1 MRSRFHVVRM
11 GLIGGA
17 VPILLL
23 VLSAAALAQNA
34 APAPAA
40 APAPKTI
47 GAYNKEIYHGMKAI
61 VLRAAEV
68 MPEEG
73 YSFKPADT
81 VRTFGQILGHI
92 ADAQYYFCSIA
103 LGEPNPAPHVEK
115 TKTTKAELIAAL
127 KDAFAYGDK
136 AFDGMTDAS
145 AAEMVKLMGS
155 DAPRLGVLTTNSLHT
170 VEHYGNLVTYLR
182 MKGLVPPTSDPA
194 FMQEMM
200 KK

>member
-1 MRSRFHVVRM
+1 MRSRFKVIRKS
-11 GLIGGA
+11 LIGLA
-17 VPILLL
+17 VPVCLIAL
-23 VLSAAALAQNA
+23 ATTALAQNA
-34 APAPAA
+34 APAAA
-40 APAPKTI
+40 APTPKSI
-47 GAYNKEIYHGMKAI
+47 GAYNKEIFQGMKAI

-73 YSFKPADT
+73 YSFKPVDT

-92 ADAQYYFCSIA
+92 ADSQYLFSSKV
-103 LGEPNPAPHVEK
+103 LGEKSPAPQVEK
-115 TKTTKAELIAAL
+115 TKATKAELIAAL
-127 KDAFAYGDK
+127 KEAFAYTDK

-145 AAEMVKLMGS
+145 AAEMVKLMGG
-155 DAPRLGVLTTNSLHT
+155 DAPKLGVLTTNSLHT
-170 VEHYGNLVTYLR
+170 VEHYGNLITYLR

>member
-1 MRSRFHVVRM
+1 MRSRFKVIRKS
-11 GLIGGA
+11 LIGLV
-17 VPILLL
+17 VPVCLLAL
-23 VLSAAALAQNA
+23 ATAALAQNA
-34 APAPAA
+34 APAAA
-40 APAPKTI
+40 APTPKSI
-47 GAYNKEIYHGMKAI
+47 GAYNKEIFQGMKAI

-73 YSFKPADT
+73 YSFKPVDT

-92 ADAQYYFCSIA
+92 ADSQYLFSSKV
-103 LGEPNPAPHVEK
+103 LGEKSPAPQVEK
-115 TKTTKAELIAAL
+115 TKATKAELIAAL
-127 KDAFAYGDK
+127 KEAFAYTDK

-155 DAPRLGVLTTNSLHT
+155 DAPKLGVLTTNSLHT
-170 VEHYGNLVTYLR
+170 VEHYGNLITYLR

>member
-1 MRSRFHVVRM
+1 MQSRFRVVRM
-11 GLIGGA
+11 GLIGRV
-17 VPILLL
+17 VPIILL

-34 APAPAA
+34 APAAAA

-47 GAYNKEIYHGMKAI
+47 GAYNKEIYQGMKAI

-81 VRTFGQILGHI
+81 VRSFGQILGHI
-92 ADAQYYFCSIA
+92 ADSQYFFCSVV
-103 LGEPNPAPHVEK
+103 LGEKSPAPQVEK
-115 TKTTKAELIAAL
+115 TKTSKADLIAAL
-127 KDAFAYGDK
+127 QEAFTYGEK

-145 AAEMVKLMGS
+145 ATEMVKLMGS

-182 MKGLVPPTSDPA
+182 LKGLVPPTSDPA

>member
-1 MRSRFHVVRM
+1 MQSKFKVIRM
-11 GLIGGA
+11 GLIGRA

-23 VLSAAALAQNA
+23 VLSTAVMAQTTPPPPTA
-34 APAPAA
+34 APQS
-40 APAPKTI
+40 KTI
-47 GAYNKEIYHGMKAI
+47 GAYNKDIYEGVKAI

-73 YSFKPADT
+73 YNFKPVDS

-92 ADAQYYFCSIA
+92 ADSQYLFSSKV
-103 LGEPNPAPHVEK
+103 LGEKSPAPQVEK
-115 TKTTKAELIAAL
+115 TKATKAELIAAL
-127 KDAFAYGDK
+127 KEAFAYTDK

-155 DAPRLGVLTTNSLHT
+155 DAPKLGVLTTNSLHT
-170 VEHYGNLVTYLR
+170 VEHYGNLITYLR

>member
-1 MRSRFHVVRM
+1 MRSRSKVTRES
-11 GLIGGA
+11 LIGLV
-17 VPILLL
+17 VPVCLLAL
-23 VLSAAALAQNA
+23 ATAALAQNA
-34 APAPAA
+34 APAAA
-40 APAPKTI
+40 APTPKSI
-47 GAYNKEIYHGMKAI
+47 GTYNKEIFQGMKAI

-73 YSFKPADT
+73 YNFKPVDT

-92 ADAQYYFCSIA
+92 ADSQYFFSSKV
-103 LGEPNPAPHVEK
+103 LGEKSPAPQVEK
-115 TKTTKAELIAAL
+115 TKATKAELIAAL
-127 KDAFAYGDK
+127 KEAFAYTDK

-145 AAEMVKLMGS
+145 AAEMVKLMGG
-155 DAPRLGVLTTNSLHT
+155 DAPKLGVLTTNSLHT
-170 VEHYGNLVTYLR
+170 VEHYGNLITYLR

>member
-1 MRSRFHVVRM
+1 MRSSSNVVRM
-11 GLIGGA
+11 GLLGWV
-17 VPILLL
+17 VPICLLAL
-23 VLSAAALAQNA
+23 AATAMAQNA

-40 APAPKTI
+40 APTPKTI
-47 GAYNKEIYHGMKAI
+47 GAYNKEIFQGMKAI

-68 MPEEG
+68 MPEEN
-73 YSFKPADT
+73 YNFKPVDT

-92 ADAQYYFCSIA
+92 ADSQYFFASTV
-103 LGEPNPAPHVEK
+103 LGEKSPAPQVEK

-127 KDAFAYGDK
+127 KDAFAYTDK

-155 DAPRLGVLTTNSLHT
+155 DAPKLGVLTTNSLHT
-170 VEHYGNLVTYLR
+170 VEHYGNLITYLR

-194 FMQEMM
+194 FMQELM

>member
-1 MRSRFHVVRM
+1 MRSRSKVTRES
-11 GLIGGA
+11 LIGLV
-17 VPILLL
+17 VPVCLLAL
-23 VLSAAALAQNA
+23 ATAALAQNA
-34 APAPAA
+34 APAAA
-40 APAPKTI
+40 APTPKSI
-47 GAYNKEIYHGMKAI
+47 GTYNKEIFQGMKAI

-73 YSFKPADT
+73 YNFKPVDT

-92 ADAQYYFCSIA
+92 ADSQYFFSSKV
-103 LGEPNPAPHVEK
+103 LGEKSPAPQVEK
-115 TKTTKAELIAAL
+115 TKATKAELIAAL
-127 KDAFAYGDK
+127 KEAFAYTDK

-155 DAPRLGVLTTNSLHT
+155 DAPKLGVLTTNSLHT
-170 VEHYGNLVTYLR
+170 VEHYGNLITYLR

>member
-1 MRSRFHVVRM
+1 MRSRFKVIRKS
-11 GLIGGA
+11 LIGLA
-17 VPILLL
+17 VPVCLIAL
-23 VLSAAALAQNA
+23 ATTALAQNA
-34 APAPAA
+34 APAAA
-40 APAPKTI
+40 APTPKSI
-47 GAYNKEIYHGMKAI
+47 GAYNKEIFQGMKAI

-73 YSFKPADT
+73 YNFKPVDT

-92 ADAQYYFCSIA
+92 ADSQYFFSSKV
-103 LGEPNPAPHVEK
+103 LGEKSPAPQVEK
-115 TKTTKAELIAAL
+115 TKATKAELIAAL
-127 KDAFAYGDK
+127 KEAFAYTDK

-145 AAEMVKLMGS
+145 AAEMVKLMGG
-155 DAPRLGVLTTNSLHT
+155 DAPKLGVLTTNSLHT
-170 VEHYGNLVTYLR
+170 VEHYGNLITYLR